1 MAKRL
6 NLKDKME
13 EINERFS
20 YKNKAILANDV
31 LENKLMYILTHL
43 ATSEKKWAPLQ
54 PKTDKK
60 WLHLKLK
67 LYNYSPNYNR

>member
-20 YKNKAILANDV
+20 YKNKSTLANDV
-31 LENKLMYILTHL
+31 LENKLM
-43 ATSEKKWAPLQ
+43 
-54 PKTDKK
+54 
-60 WLHLKLK
+60 
-67 LYNYSPNYNR
+67 